1 MKIISC
7 CSCSLI
13 NSFTWVYLLSF
24 SLNIQERLLSLQT
37 QQSIPTIQT
46 WLALILPQQL
56 PSVISLASDTSGG
69 TGPFVDQSLFP
80 APPSSAPPPGATQK
94 DFVVEQRCSLT
105 RESERP
111 GHGKECLALPALW
124 TCCCLKALWMVRC
137 MWGVWREPGP
147 QRDSS
152 SHRAHSTS
160 LTLST
165 LSIRRSNKGYLIKL

>member
-80 APPSSAPPPGATQK
+80 APPSSAPPTWCNPKRLCSRAEVLFDKGIWKAWTWK
-94 DFVVEQRCSLT
+94 GVLGSSCSLN
-105 RESERP
+105 
-111 GHGKECLALPALW
+111 LLLPQS
-124 TCCCLKALWMVRC
+124 TMDGQMYVGGLKRTWSTKRLLLT
-137 MWGVWREPGP
+137 
-147 QRDSS
+147 QSTFNLSDSV
-152 SHRAHSTS
+152 
-160 LTLST
+160 
-165 LSIRRSNKGYLIKL
+165 NFVYQEV